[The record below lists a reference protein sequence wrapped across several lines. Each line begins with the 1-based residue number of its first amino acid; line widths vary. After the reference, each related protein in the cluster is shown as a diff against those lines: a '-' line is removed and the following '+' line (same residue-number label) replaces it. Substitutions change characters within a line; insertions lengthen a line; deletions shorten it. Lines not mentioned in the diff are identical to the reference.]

1 MRKFSPDG
9 GANQEQDQDQAPAKR
24 ARVAQSEGAT
34 NRLHRQPR
42 FDRPQRGAKRH
53 KWFSSDEEGDDDL
66 ELPEGV

>member
-9 GANQEQDQDQAPAKR
+9 GANQDQPHAKR
-24 ARVAQSEGAT
+24 VRADQSEGAT
-34 NRLHRQPR
+34 NRLHRPPR

-53 KWFSSDEEGDDDL
+53 KWSSSDEEGDDDL